1 MYLEKM
7 LRSKCWTFKYSKSRI
22 GQKHEHML
30 EPFPKDIEE
39 ILISDKYNE
48 NECNDEEGD
57 SENVGN
63 TF

>member
-1 MYLEKM
+1 
-7 LRSKCWTFKYSKSRI
+7 
-22 GQKHEHML
+22 ML

-48 NECNDEEGD
+48 NEFNDEEGD